1 MENLGFALVLML
13 VSFWVA
19 SWSILSAIMAG
30 FRKVPPSVGSF
41 LGAALGP
48 LGIVAVFLLPRSG
61 DSDALSDSATRPGP
75 VTTAPTY
82 LPTTSGS
89 DDVDPF
95 A

>member
-1 MENLGFALVLML
+1 MENLGFALVLVL
-13 VSFWVA
+13 VSFWIA

-30 FRKVPPSVGSF
+30 FRKVPPSVGTV
-41 LGAALGP
+41 LGATLGP

-61 DSDALSDSATRPGP
+61 DSYRFSDSAPRSGSDTP
-75 VTTAPTY
+75 VPTY
-82 LPTTSGS
+82 LPTASGS

>member
-1 MENLGFALVLML
+1 MENLGFALVLVL
-13 VSFWVA
+13 VSFWIA

-30 FRKVPPSVGSF
+30 FRKVPPSVGTF
-41 LGAALGP
+41 LGATLGP

-61 DSDALSDSATRPGP
+61 DSDEFSGSTPRSGTDTPARTYPPSA
-75 VTTAPTY
+75 
-82 LPTTSGS
+82 SGS